1 MPGTILSL
9 LMLAGILLGAGG
21 VYVLLKLR
29 QRKQGALMLLAALVM
44 FGNVAI
50 WVWPL

>member
-21 VYVLLKLR
+21 RYVLLKRR
-29 QRKQGALMLLAALVM
+29 QRKQGARMLLAALVM
-44 FGNVAI
+44 FGNGAI